1 MHPYFLKKNFKLELL
16 KKCFVCG
23 CTDNDCTQCIE
34 RTGSP
39 CYWVTEDLCSA
50 CANMKFI
57 PLLFS
62 TLMVQALLRKTQ
74 TRRTKGLELINK
86 NPDKFIYDGSLEE
99 LPGGVIKQFEHHFF
113 EAINENK
120 KPLEKYLRI
129 VCPYGKPGDVLWVRE
144 SFLYND
150 ELDTPYSYKAEWNNE
165 YQERM
170 KPFWK
175 PSIHMPKEACRH
187 FLLIKNIRVERLQD
201 IIEYDAKSEG
211 VEFVKNANAYR
222 DYQFDYLNE
231 NRMSFYNTAK
241 SSFQSLWSSI
251 NGEDSWK
258 QNPWVWVIE
267 FEKIAKPGNFLK

>member
-1 MHPYFLKKNFKLELL
+1 MHPHFLKKFQTRTI

-34 RTGSP
+34 RTGST

-74 TRRTKGLELINK
+74 TRRTKGLEKINK
-86 NPDKFIYDGSLEE
+86 NPDKWE
-99 LPGGVIKQFEHHFF
+99 LSRLFNGYAKFCEYHSWTNEKLIK
-113 EAINENK
+113 
-120 KPLEKYLRI
+120 
-129 VCPYGKPGDVLWVRE
+129 CPYGKPGDVLWVRE
-144 SFLYND
+144 SFLKHPIPD
-150 ELDTPYSYKAEWNNE
+150 EGYKYKADYDIKQLNCDVFKQNIL
-165 YQERM
+165 
-170 KPFWK
+170 KWK

-231 NRMSFYNTAK
+231 NRMFFYNTAK